1 MWVKKW
7 GKRFQVHVV
16 SLPLATNFCTNKNPP
31 TRYEEN
37 TKKERHRQTDRV
49 GQEERLRERHQ
60 QHTTNSCNGNKQQ
73 AVTATTT
80 FNIENSSDCASRRRL
95 RKRFLSPK
103 RRRTGGQPDRLTGW
117 EAVTKTQSKSA
128 SFVLLLQALHTHT
141 YTHKHM
147 CVSCCQLSLGKK
159 EYFVLPTRCLSCGQR
174 RKKPKAS
181 WTIWTILYKVKV

>member
-31 TRYEEN
+31 TRCEEN
-37 TKKERHRQTDRV
+37 TKKERQRQTDRV

-128 SFVLLLQALHTHT
+128 SFVCSCCKPCTHTHT
-141 YTHKHM
+141 HTNTCVKAA
-147 CVSCCQLSLGKK
+147 VSCLWAKK
-159 EYFVLPTRCLSCGQR
+159 NTMCCYQR
-174 RKKPKAS
+174 VA
-181 WTIWTILYKVKV
+181 